1 MAYFL
6 RRSDGAGSSGP
17 LSAAVWYE
25 NREEHI
31 QYHAS
36 PRVGVTMRVGSL
48 SIGKENVAWQTSPVE
63 EILLEVRNYVR
74 FRTANSI
81 YEWWKNSS

>member
-6 RRSDGAGSSGP
+6 KRFGDGAGSSGP

-25 NREEHI
+25 NREECI

-36 PRVGVTMRVGSL
+36 PRVGVSMRVGSL

-74 FRTANSI
+74 FRTANSV
-81 YEWWKNSS
+81 YEWWEK